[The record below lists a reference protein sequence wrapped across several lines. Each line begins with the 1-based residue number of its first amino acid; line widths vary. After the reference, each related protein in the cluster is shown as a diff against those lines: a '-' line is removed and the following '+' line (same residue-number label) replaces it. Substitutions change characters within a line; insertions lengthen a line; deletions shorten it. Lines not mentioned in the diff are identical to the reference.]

1 MDPVGLIIAAV
12 ILEKPAKVALNIATW
27 CFNKSAEN
35 QRIYQRSVI
44 ASTRSELRAE
54 RNQQYEI
61 QREARQAVREAQ
73 RASHQEHYEMLR
85 EVGDTIRE
93 MSDEAWEVLRQFQD
107 IGAQNR
113 SLLKSLALTPEQRAA
128 IHECNDQLDRGCQ
141 RLHAYVGP
149 YIGTYRSEL
158 HNCFQALKN
167 RGYVQPS
174 LPQPALPE
182 SFPFKGELMEFDPDE
197 LGDYP
202 FVDLGHGQ
210 RGRFIAPSRT
220 SPRPEGSLVGMIDRY
235 DRDNGFWIISA
246 ARADLAMDL
255 DGGAAFRQP
264 RTVTLAERR
273 GDARIAWWQH
283 RLGEQ
288 VMLRFEEGSLS
299 QRMRRAPWG
308 TPVQAFIQGSDFLV
322 NRVNVGER
330 ISREQKHSG
339 WIIPCSAAGAFWDA
353 YSAATAYPG
362 KMLVRES
369 GMEGDPADASLVLR
383 LVTGHEFPIRLDA
396 QADRIVIGD
405 QCGERIGVIQGKG
418 RNLFVFLLRGRL
430 VSGGDGSPDSAAR
443 LASAI
448 QESFAEQH
456 DLGLLAEA
464 DALELRKYRTVLQA
478 EFEASKRREMVR
490 IEFTDWTIL
499 DSTGSNRFVV
509 QFNGNR
515 RLPDGL
521 AVRVLGE
528 EEILGWSQP
537 CETAGLSELVI
548 LRERR
553 RAFRDEDFP
562 QSGKLEAVAMDRE
575 LLNKLDG
582 IENFLSAAAAE
593 TRTAEEQAAFS
604 ILRRELLGSFESAHN
619 PPPVMAKAGGQLDE
633 HQSRAV
639 ALLAGSAPLVLI
651 QGPPGTGKTHVI
663 SHAISEILSRNPK
676 ARIAITSQANPAVDE
691 AVSKIQESFPS
702 LQIYRDYS
710 AAAKEKYASLD
721 RGVGIGEYHS
731 QFIKTLEAAAVP
743 DDARAAYVQTWLKES
758 MRRDSSDVEADMRQ
772 ILAQGSQVLAC
783 TLSRLAG
790 IAASAPA
797 FDLVIVDEAAK
808 ASVPEAM
815 VAANCAKRLAL
826 VGDHL
831 QLLPYLD
838 ESYYEHSAPNLEDQN
853 ILKDL
858 WSNSLFSR
866 LWSKAPEERKAFL
879 AIMRRSRRP
888 IANCISSCFYG
899 GDLIAGRD
907 DGSPT
912 LSFPLSLIWIDS
924 GRTCHQQAGKTSI
937 KNTGEIE
944 LIFAAL
950 KELPKLCRKDI
961 SVAVITFHRGQAELL
976 QSEIKRRKPSIVP
989 SVLTVDASQGG
1000 QWDVVLLSLARTA
1013 GGSGFVG
1020 NRNRLNVALSRAKEL
1035 CVIVGSRD
1043 YAQRDRTKGSFLSKV
1058 LNFVCSEPR
1067 TGKWVIVPDQ
1077 NQNLPNRFGFPPPKR
1092 RR

>member
-35 QRIYQRSVI
+35 QRIYQRGVI
-44 ASTRSELRAE
+44 ASTRNELRAE

-61 QREARQAVREAQ
+61 QRQASQAVWEAQ
-73 RASHQEHYEMLR
+73 RAAHQSHYEMLR
-85 EVGDTIRE
+85 EVSDTINE
-93 MSDEAWEVLRQFQD
+93 MSDEARQVLKQFQD
-107 IGAQNR
+107 IAAQNR
-113 SLLKSLALTPEQRAA
+113 SFLKSLALTPEQRAA
-128 IHECNDQLDRGCQ
+128 IQELNDQLERGCQ

-149 YIGTYRSEL
+149 YLRIYRSEL
-158 HNCFQALKN
+158 HDCFQALGK
-167 RGYVQPS
+167 REYDQPS

-197 LGDYP
+197 LGYYP
-202 FVDLGHGQ
+202 FVDLGHEQ
-210 RGRFIAPSRT
+210 RGRFFTPSRT

-235 DRDNGFWIISA
+235 DRDKGFWIISA
-246 ARADLAMDL
+246 ARCDLALDL
-255 DGGAAFRQP
+255 DDGSAFRQP
-264 RTVTLAERR
+264 RTVTLAEWR

-288 VMLRFEEGSLS
+288 VMLRFEEGALS

-308 TPVQAFIQGSDFLV
+308 TSVQAFIQGSDFFIRKV
-322 NRVNVGER
+322 SVGER

-339 WIIPCSAAGAFWDA
+339 WIIPCSAPGAFWDA
-353 YSAATAYPG
+353 YSDASAYPG

-383 LVTGHEFPIRLDA
+383 LATGHEFPIRLDA
-396 QADRIVIGD
+396 QSERMVVGD
-405 QCGERIGVIQGKG
+405 QCGVRLGVIQEKG
-418 RNLFVFLLRGRL
+418 HNLFVYLLRGNL
-430 VSGGDGSPDSAAR
+430 VSGGDAGTDAVTR
-443 LASAI
+443 LDSAI
-448 QESFAEQH
+448 QGSFAEQR
-456 DLGLLAEA
+456 DLSLLAEA
-464 DALELRKYRTVLQA
+464 DELELRKYRTVLQA
-478 EFEASKRREMVR
+478 EFEVSKRREMVR
-490 IEFTDWTIL
+490 IDFTGWSIL
-499 DSTGSNRFVV
+499 DSPKSGRFVV
-509 QFNGNR
+509 QFHGDR
-515 RLPDGL
+515 SLPDGL
-521 AVRVLGE
+521 AVRVVGE
-528 EEILGWSQP
+528 EEILGWSQTN
-537 CETAGLSELVI
+537 EVEGWSGVVI
-548 LRERR
+548 LRENR

-593 TRTAEEQAAFS
+593 TRTVEEQAAFS
-604 ILRRELLGSFESAHN
+604 ILRRELLGRFESAPN
-619 PPPVMAKAGGQLDE
+619 LPVRVKAGGQLDE

-639 ALLAGSAPLVLI
+639 ALLAGYAPLVLI

-663 SHAISEILSRNPK
+663 AHAISEILRRNPK

-721 RGVGIGEYHS
+721 RGVGIDEYHS
-731 QFIKTLEAAAVP
+731 KFMESLEAAAVP
-743 DDARAAYVQTWLKES
+743 DDAKAAYVQTWLKES

-838 ESYYEHSAPNLEDQN
+838 ESYYEHSAPTLEDQD

-858 WSNSLFSR
+858 WNNSLFSR
-866 LWSKAPEERKAFL
+866 LWSKAPHRRKAFL
-879 AIMRRSRRP
+879 AIMRRSRQP
-888 IANCISSCFYG
+888 IANCISKCFY
-899 GDLIAGRD
+899 DKALIPGR
-907 DGSPT
+907 GIESPT
-912 LSFPLSLIWIDS
+912 IQFPISFIWVDS
-924 GRTCHQQAGKTSI
+924 WRSKHRRSGETSI
-937 KNTGEIE
+937 ENPLEADLVID
-944 LIFAAL
+944 AL
-950 KELPKLCRKDI
+950 EQIPALTSKKI
-961 SVAVITFHRGQAELL
+961 SVGVIAFHRGQQDLL
-976 QSEIKRRKPSIVP
+976 NKKIKLRQPTINP
-989 SVLTVDASQGG
+989 DVLTVDASQGG
-1000 QWDVVLLSLARTA
+1000 QWDVVILTLARTS
-1013 GGSGFVG
+1013 GTSGFVG
-1020 NRNRLNVALSRAKEL
+1020 NPNRMNVAISRAKEM
-1035 CVIVGSRD
+1035 CIIVGSSD
-1043 YAQRDRTKGSFLSKV
+1043 YAINDRTKGSCLSKV
-1058 LNFVCSEPR
+1058 FGLVEWISMPYDD
-1067 TGKWVIVPDQ
+1067 GGLSD
-1077 NQNLPNRFGFPPPKR
+1077 RFGVTPPT
-1092 RR
+1092 